1 MECIVSET
9 AMKAKPLELTV
20 AIVSAFVTK
29 NHIPATELP
38 ALIDSIHSSI
48 DQLGNAGAQPAAPVK
63 EELQPAVP
71 IKRSVTDDYIICLED
86 GMKFKSLKRHLRTA
100 YDMSPEQYRA
110 KWGLKPDYP
119 MVAPAYAA
127 IRSNLAKTMGLG
139 QVRQK
144 NAPPPAPAEPAKK
157 SSSRSRAA

>member
-1 MECIVSET
+1 MTEA
-9 AMKAKPLELTV
+9 AMKSKPLELTV
-20 AIVSAFVTK
+20 TIVSAFVTK
-29 NHIPATELP
+29 NHIPAAELP

-48 DQLGNAGAQPAAPVK
+48 DQLGYASAAPAAPVK
-63 EELQPAVP
+63 EEQQPAVP
-71 IKRSVTDDYIICLED
+71 IKRSVTDEYIICLED

-139 QVRQK
+139 QVRQR
-144 NAPPPAPAEPAKK
+144 NATPPPPPEPVKK
-157 SSSRSRAA
+157 SGGRSKAA